1 MNLKLILG
9 LSLVLISLIAGKI
22 TTFVFILNYN
32 ETFWRYLSIMGYI
45 TSWLVLF
52 LGVYI
57 CGIEGKDYIQRI
69 YQYFNYKYYHSHAKN
84 WYQKG
89 KDFTLKNRKKI

>member
-9 LSLVLISLIAGKI
+9 LSLVLISIIAGKI

-32 ETFWRYLSIMGYI
+32 EAFWRYLSIIVYI
-45 TSWLVLF
+45 ISWAVLF

-57 CGIEGKDYIQRI
+57 CGIEGKEYIQRI
-69 YQYFNYKYYHSHAKN
+69 YQYFNYRYYHSHAKR

-89 KDFTLKNRKKI
+89 KDFTLKNNKKV